1 VSKQHK
7 VCEQI
12 RPHRVWAY
20 LHGDLD
26 TELSAT
32 EHDHILDCEFCFQL
46 FILCLKS
53 DSFAAVLKALRSAE
67 LDEIDGRRS
76 A

>member
-1 VSKQHK
+1 MSNKNK
-7 VCEQI
+7 LCEQI
-12 RPHRVWAY
+12 RPHHVWAY

-26 TELSAT
+26 TELNAT
-32 EHDHILDCEFCFQL
+32 EHDHILDCEYCFQL

-53 DSFAAVLKALRSAE
+53 NSFAAVLKALRQAE
-67 LDEIDGRRS
+67 LDDLDGRRS